1 LEHYQG
7 RLNLLSRAAYREKIS
22 TVVVLEGWDAAGKG
36 GLIRRVT
43 PAIDARHYRVIPIA
57 APTEEERRYHYLWRF
72 WRQLPR
78 AGQVTLFDRSWYGRV
93 LVERVEGFA
102 SEEEWRRAYAEI
114 DDFEEQL
121 VSHGMVV
128 VKFWIHIDQEEQLA
142 RFKLR
147 AETGYKQYKITD
159 EDFRNREQWD
169 AYEVAVNDMVERT
182 STDFAPWHLIEG
194 NDKRHARIQALRILC
209 QRLEER
215 LGKHG

>member
-1 LEHYQG
+1 
-7 RLNLLSRAAYREKIS
+7 
-22 TVVVLEGWDAAGKG
+22 
-36 GLIRRVT
+36 
-43 PAIDARHYRVIPIA
+43 
-57 APTEEERRYHYLWRF
+57 
-72 WRQLPR
+72 
-78 AGQVTLFDRSWYGRV
+78 V

-102 SEEEWRRAYAEI
+102 TEAEWRRAYAEI

-128 VKFWIHIDQEEQLA
+128 VKFWIHIDQDEQLD
-142 RFKLR
+142 RFKRR
-147 AETGYKQYKITD
+147 AETGYKQYKITE
-159 EDFRNREQWD
+159 EDYRNREKWD

-194 NDKRHARIQALRILC
+194 NDKRYARIQALRILC